1 MRRFSISRFSSLACA
16 FVAGV
21 IFHASIG
28 QAWASSYRKL
38 DVFARVLAYVENNYV
53 DEIDG
58 DALIYGAIK
67 GMLSSLDPH
76 TVFLSP
82 DEYQAVRSDTSGEF
96 GGLGVEISIGD
107 EGLVVVAPIDDTPAA
122 RAGIQSGDRIL
133 AIDGEP
139 TKGINVP
146 AAVKRMRGVLG
157 SKVTLTILREGF
169 SAPRDFSLLRD
180 RVRVRS
186 VESML
191 HEGGYG
197 YVRIKSFQ
205 ERTDAHLGRALTRLK
220 EQNGGELKGLILDLR
235 NNPGGL
241 MDQAVRVADRFISEG
256 LIVSTE
262 GRGGRPLEQERAH
275 AAGTEAD
282 YPIIVLVNGG
292 SASASEIVAGAL
304 QDHGRATVLGTTT
317 FGKGSVQTVIDL
329 DDGSGLKMTVARY
342 YTPKRRA
349 IHGKGIQPDY
359 VVSERPAAV
368 MAAVQAA
375 KGTQEIAAVRAAKG
389 SEEIVEA
396 ATQPEDKKARVG
408 SSVASSDYQLAT
420 ALDSLKGWDA
430 FQASL
435 RAHPVQESA
444 SAAP

>member
-1 MRRFSISRFSSLACA
+1 MPDWRSRLRRFSIPRLGTIALA

-21 IFHASIG
+21 VFHASIG

-58 DALIYGAIK
+58 DALMYGAIK

-76 TVFLSP
+76 TVFLPP

-96 GGLGVEISIGD
+96 GGLGVEISVGE
-107 EGLVVVAPIDDTPAA
+107 EGLLVVAPIDDTPAA
-122 RAGIQSGDRIL
+122 RAGIQPGDRIL
-133 AIDGEP
+133 AIDGES
-139 TKGINVP
+139 TKGISVP
-146 AAVKRMRGVLG
+146 GAVKKMRGALG

-169 SAPRDFSLLRD
+169 SAPRDFALLRD
-180 RVRVRS
+180 RVRIRS
-186 VESML
+186 VESKL
-191 HEGGYG
+191 YDGGYG

-205 ERTDAHLGRALTRLK
+205 DRTDAHLGKALERLK
-220 EQNGGELKGLILDLR
+220 KENGGELKGLVLDLR

-241 MDQAVRVADRFISEG
+241 LDQAVRVADRFLSEG

-275 AAGTEAD
+275 AAGTEPD

-304 QDHGRATVLGTTT
+304 QDHGRAAILGTTT

-342 YTPKRRA
+342 YTPKKRS
-349 IHGKGIQPDY
+349 IHGKGIDPDY
-359 VVSERPAAV
+359 VVSERPEAV
-368 MAAVQAA
+368 L
-375 KGTQEIAAVRAAKG
+375 AAVRAAKG
-389 SEEIVEA
+389 SEKDKATPAGA
-396 ATQPEDKKARVG
+396 ATQTAGVAVDKTAL
-408 SSVASSDYQLAT
+408 DYQLTT

-435 RAHPVQESA
+435 KAQPVEKSA
-444 SAAP
+444 SATP